1 MGSRPRSIRTAS
13 ARRLHSSG
21 AIDFTNP
28 FFQQLGTNPRSCAT
42 CHSSAAGW
50 TTNSLMN
57 GALLF
62 FTQGQAPLF
71 NLVDEG
77 NRPDADIST
86 FSARVNTFKATL
98 VDRGLTRFTRT
109 ISPTAEFSL
118 IAVDDPYGW
127 STTAAFS
134 GFRRPTPTAN
144 ESKASS
150 ITVDR
155 LADVDVITQLRG
167 ILPGGATLHEQR
179 DPTNPVAA
187 DVATAAG
194 DFMFG
199 VIFAQSRDFLA
210 GRLDSD
216 GAMGGP
222 VNLMAQPFYVGINDS
237 AGGDP
242 TGKAFDPHVF
252 SLFDGW
258 ARYAQHND
266 RISTAGARGA
276 IYRGQEI
283 FNTVGKCSG
292 CHDTPNVGSH
302 STVAFFNTGT
312 AVPPKCSSALP
323 LLTFQN
329 KTTMETM
336 VTCDPGRALS
346 TGKWTDIGRFR
357 APPLRG
363 LAARAPYFHDGQ
375 ARSISDVID
384 HYNERFTPEP
394 ERPAEEGPGGLPR
407 RAVTR
412 PRPSRSFIE
421 RRGTRATLSSCG
433 AFVVQALPH
442 FQGICQHWLNDGDVR
457 ENVEL
462 TFTARRKHFAC
473 CARALQTLI
482 DRLREPVIDG
492 RANLKEASR

>member
-1 MGSRPRSIRTAS
+1 MTKQSSIRSWLPPRGPDRLSGALIVGLLAAQAGCGAPPDDGATAETTS
-13 ARRLHSSG
+13 EESGLEAAFNGYGVGSTVHTSG

-42 CHSSAAGW
+42 CHASSAGW
-50 TTNSLMN
+50 TTSSLMN
-57 GALLF
+57 TGLLL

-86 FSARVNTFKATL
+86 FSARVNTFKSTL
-98 VDRGLTRFTRT
+98 VERGLTRFTRT
-109 ISPTAEFSL
+109 VSPTAEFSL

-127 STTAAFS
+127 STTTAYS

-144 ESKASS
+144 EAKAPS
-150 ITVDR
+150 ITWTGSPT
-155 LADVDVITQLRG
+155 VDVITQLRG
-167 ILPGGATLHEQR
+167 FLPGAAKLHEQR
-179 DPTNPVAA
+179 DPANPAPA

-199 VIFAQSRDFLA
+199 VFFAQSRDFLA

-222 VNLMAQPFYVGINDS
+222 ANLMAQPFYVGINDS

-266 RISTAGARGA
+266 RGSAAGARGA

-312 AVPPKCSSALP
+312 AEPPKCSSALP

-336 VTCDPGRALS
+336 VTCDAGRALS
-346 TGKWTDIGRFR
+346 TGKWADIGRFR
-357 APPLRG
+357 APRLRG
-363 LAARAPYFHDGQ
+363 LAARAPYVHDGQ
-375 ARSISDVID
+375 ARGISDVID
-384 HYNERFTPEP
+384 HYNERFSLNLS
-394 ERPAEEGPGGLPR
+394 GPQKKDLE
-407 RAVTR
+407 A
-412 PRPSRSFIE
+412 F
-421 RRGTRATLSSCG
+421 LG
-433 AFVVQALPH
+433 AL
-442 FQGICQHWLNDGDVR
+442 
-457 ENVEL
+457 
-462 TFTARRKHFAC
+462 
-473 CARALQTLI
+473 
-482 DRLREPVIDG
+482 
-492 RANLKEASR
+492 

>member
-1 MGSRPRSIRTAS
+1 MTKQSSIRSWLPPSAPDRLSRALIVGVLAAQAGCGAPPNDGPTAETAS
-13 ARRLHSSG
+13 EESGLEAAFNGYGVGSSLHTSG
-21 AIDFTNP
+21 AIDTTNP
-28 FFQQLGTNPRSCAT
+28 FFQALGTNPRSCAT

-50 TTNSLMN
+50 TTSSLMN
-57 GALLF
+57 TGLLL

-98 VDRGLTRFTRT
+98 VERGLTRFTRKV
-109 ISPTAEFSL
+109 SPTAEFSL

-127 STTAAFS
+127 STLTAYS
-134 GFRRPTPTAN
+134 GFRRPTATAN
-144 ESKASS
+144 ESKTSTIQWASS
-150 ITVDR
+150 PP
-155 LADVDVITQLRG
+155 VDVITQLRNL
-167 ILPGGATLHEQR
+167 LPGGVTLHEQR
-179 DPTNPVAA
+179 DPTTPVGA
-187 DVATAAG
+187 DLATAAG

-216 GAMGGP
+216 GAKGGP
-222 VNLMAQPFYVGINDS
+222 ENLMAQPFYLGINDS
-237 AGGDP
+237 QGGDP

-266 RISTAGARGA
+266 RFSAAGARGA

-292 CHDTPNVGSH
+292 CHDTPNVGGH

-329 KTTMETM
+329 KTTMETI
-336 VTCDPGRALS
+336 VTCDLGRAQS

-375 ARSISDVID
+375 ARDLSDVID
-384 HYNERFTPEP
+384 HYNERFTLNLT
-394 ERPAEEGPGGLPR
+394 GPQKKDLE
-407 RAVTR
+407 A
-412 PRPSRSFIE
+412 F
-421 RRGTRATLSSCG
+421 LG
-433 AFVVQALPH
+433 AL
-442 FQGICQHWLNDGDVR
+442 
-457 ENVEL
+457 
-462 TFTARRKHFAC
+462 
-473 CARALQTLI
+473 
-482 DRLREPVIDG
+482 
-492 RANLKEASR
+492 

>member
-1 MGSRPRSIRTAS
+1 LAAQAGCGAPPDDGSTAETAS
-13 ARRLHSSG
+13 EESGLQAAFNGYGVGSTVHTSG
-21 AIDFTNP
+21 AIDYTNP
-28 FFQQLGTNPRSCAT
+28 FFQQLGTNPRTCAT
-42 CHSSAAGW
+42 CHSAGTGW
-50 TTNSLMN
+50 TTNSATL

-62 FTQGQAPLF
+62 FTQGQAPVF

-98 VDRGLTRFTRT
+98 VERGLTRFTRK

-127 STTAAFS
+127 STTTQFS

-144 ESKASS
+144 ETKAPS
-150 ITVDR
+150 ILWTGSPTT
-155 LADVDVITQLRG
+155 DVISQLRT
-167 ILPGGATLHEQR
+167 ILVGGATLHEQR
-179 DPTNPVAA
+179 DPTTPVTTDQAN
-187 DVATAAG
+187 AAG
-194 DFMFG
+194 DFMYG
-199 VIFAQSRDFLA
+199 VIFAQSRDFRA

-222 VNLMAQPFYVGINDS
+222 VNLLAQPFYNGINDS
-237 AGGDP
+237 QGGDP

-266 RISTAGARGA
+266 HDSVAGARGA

-312 AVPPKCSSALP
+312 AAPPKCSSALP

-329 KTTMETM
+329 KTTMETV
-336 VTCDPGRALS
+336 VTCDLGRASS
-346 TGKWTDIGRFR
+346 TGKWADIGRFR

-384 HYNERFTPEP
+384 HYNERFTLNLN
-394 ERPAEEGPGGLPR
+394 GPQKKDLE
-407 RAVTR
+407 A
-412 PRPSRSFIE
+412 F
-421 RRGTRATLSSCG
+421 LG
-433 AFVVQALPH
+433 AL
-442 FQGICQHWLNDGDVR
+442 
-457 ENVEL
+457 
-462 TFTARRKHFAC
+462 
-473 CARALQTLI
+473 
-482 DRLREPVIDG
+482 
-492 RANLKEASR
+492 

>member
-1 MGSRPRSIRTAS
+1 MTKQTSFRSRLTPRGPDRLSGALIVGLLAANAGCGAPPDDGSTAEVAS
-13 ARRLHSSG
+13 EESGLQAAFNFYGVGSSVHTTG

-28 FFQQLGTNPRSCAT
+28 FFQQLGTNPRSCET
-42 CHSSAAGW
+42 CHAPSTGW
-50 TTNSLMN
+50 TTSSLSL
-57 GALLF
+57 ATQLL
-62 FTQGQAPLF
+62 FTQGTAPVF

-86 FSARVNTFKATL
+86 FSARVNTFGATL
-98 VDRGLTRFTRT
+98 VERGLTRFTRK

-144 ESKASS
+144 ESKVPS
-150 ITVDR
+150 ILWTGAPTTTV
-155 LADVDVITQLRG
+155 LAQLQG
-167 ILPGGATLHEQR
+167 ILTGGATLHEQR
-179 DPTNPVAA
+179 DPANPVTSDQAI
-187 DVATAAG
+187 AAG
-194 DFMFG
+194 NFMSG
-199 VIFAQSRDFLA
+199 VIFAQSRDFRA

-222 VNLMAQPFYVGINDS
+222 VNLLAQPFYIGINDS

-266 RISTAGARGA
+266 RDSQAGARGS

-292 CHDTPNVGSH
+292 CHNTPNVGAH

-346 TGKWTDIGRFR
+346 TGKWADMGRFR

-375 ARSISDVID
+375 ARSLGDVID
-384 HYNERFTPEP
+384 HYNERFTLNLS
-394 ERPAEEGPGGLPR
+394 GPQKKDLE
-407 RAVTR
+407 A
-412 PRPSRSFIE
+412 F
-421 RRGTRATLSSCG
+421 LG
-433 AFVVQALPH
+433 AL
-442 FQGICQHWLNDGDVR
+442 
-457 ENVEL
+457 
-462 TFTARRKHFAC
+462 
-473 CARALQTLI
+473 
-482 DRLREPVIDG
+482 
-492 RANLKEASR
+492 